1 MSSPIIDGLNV
12 RSQTSSFAYQGTRG
26 DVQEAGRQLQVDY
39 VLEGSVLRAG
49 ERLRINMQLV
59 RVRDD
64 VSLWADT
71 FERQLPDV
79 FAIQNEISFAV
90 VNGLRLHAGSRPTSV

>member
-1 MSSPIIDGLNV
+1 M
-12 RSQTSSFAYQGTRG
+12 
-26 DVQEAGRQLQVDY
+26 QEAGRQLQVDY

-64 VSLWADT
+64 VSLWSDK
-71 FERQLPDV
+71 FERQAADV
-79 FAIQNEISFAV
+79 FANSERDLVRGRQRPAV
-90 VNGLRLHAGSRPTSV
+90 ASGSRPASV